1 MYRYRFKVYRYRSP
15 KSAHNVYF
23 LPFFMH
29 FSIPNQIYTSYT
41 LQNHFKFILYP
52 QLYSNHLSMDI
63 FLPNSFMNHFKNH
76 SNMGYNPYTNQIQRF
91 VNVCSKPLLNYLQF
105 NMNPSSKRGFH
116 DLLVLFKVLPTL
128 LSIICFGIT
137 LAKP

>member
-15 KSAHNVYF
+15 KSAQNVYF
-23 LPFFMH
+23 LLFFMH

-91 VNVCSKPLLNYLQF
+91 VKVCS
-105 NMNPSSKRGFH
+105 R
-116 DLLVLFKVLPTL
+116 LPNAYEMHYAI
-128 LSIICFGIT
+128 SIIFIQYINYAYIHK
-137 LAKP
+137 LHSHHM

>member
-1 MYRYRFKVYRYRSP
+1 MKTCQNRKSRTGCTGTPLTCTGTLWPKMTRTQSVPVQVQSVPVQVSEKCPECVFSP
-15 KSAHNVYF
+15 I
-23 LPFFMH
+23 FMH

-91 VNVCSKPLLNYLQF
+91 VKVCSKP
-105 NMNPSSKRGFH
+105 
-116 DLLVLFKVLPTL
+116 
-128 LSIICFGIT
+128 
-137 LAKP
+137 